1 MQRSFDCQS
10 WHDRRSPVSQMGRR
24 FVNSG
29 ADSNATGQPG
39 GHPENGSLR
48 ELVPERVLITTE
60 LDPFLPL
67 RSLAAYAG
75 LSVRTLR
82 QYLELPPDQA
92 LPCYRV
98 GGKILVRRSEFDAW
112 VAQYQSRGRPELAR
126 ALKELGLDKEDV

>member
-1 MQRSFDCQS
+1 
-10 WHDRRSPVSQMGRR
+10 VGRR
-24 FVNSG
+24 FAHRDSDASTGDGQSG
-29 ADSNATGQPG
+29 GDDRV
-39 GHPENGSLR
+39 HR
-48 ELVPERVLITTE
+48 LVPERLVIATD

-67 RSLAAYAG
+67 RMLAAYAG

-112 VAQYQSRGRPELAR
+112 VAQYQSRGRPQLAR
-126 ALKELGLDKEDV
+126 ALKELGLDTEDV

>member
-1 MQRSFDCQS
+1 MQRSVGCQS
-10 WHDRRSPVSQMGRR
+10 WHDPRSPASQMGRQ
-24 FVNSG
+24 FVNS
-29 ADSNATGQPG
+29 ANSNATGQPG
-39 GHPENGSLR
+39 GHAENGSLR
-48 ELVPERVLITTE
+48 GLVPERVVITTE

-75 LSVRTLR
+75 LSVRPLR
-82 QYLELPPDQA
+82 QYLDLPPDHA

>member
-1 MQRSFDCQS
+1 MQLSVRCQR
-10 WHDRRSPVSQMGRR
+10 WHDPRSSVSQMGRR
-24 FVNSG
+24 SVNR
-29 ADSNATGQPG
+29 ANSNATGQPG
-39 GHPENGSLR
+39 GHAENGSLR
-48 ELVPERVLITTE
+48 ELLPERVVITTE

-82 QYLELPPDQA
+82 QYLDLPPAQA

-112 VAQYQSRGRPELAR
+112 IAQYQYRGRPELAR
-126 ALKELGLDKEDV
+126 TLREMGLDNADV

>member
-1 MQRSFDCQS
+1 
-10 WHDRRSPVSQMGRR
+10 MGRR
-24 FVNSG
+24 FVRRTSTDALTG
-29 ADSNATGQPG
+29 AG
-39 GHPENGSLR
+39 GHETHAPSNRLGPMHA
-48 ELVPERVLITTE
+48 VVATD

-82 QYLELPPDQA
+82 QYLDLPPDQA

-98 GGKILVRRSEFDAW
+98 GGKILVRRSQFDTW

-126 ALKELGLDKEDV
+126 ALRELGLDKTDT

>member
-1 MQRSFDCQS
+1 MA
-10 WHDRRSPVSQMGRR
+10 RR
-24 FVNSG
+24 FVRSG
-29 ADSNATGQPG
+29 DSNATGLPAR
-39 GHPENGSLR
+39 HVENGSLR
-48 ELVPERVLITTE
+48 GLVPERLVITTE

-67 RSLAAYAG
+67 RTLAAYAG

>member
-1 MQRSFDCQS
+1 MPASGRRQR
-10 WHDRRSPVSQMGRR
+10 WHDARSPDRDVGRR
-24 FVNSG
+24 FAHRDSDASTGDGQSG
-29 ADSNATGQPG
+29 GDDRV
-39 GHPENGSLR
+39 HR
-48 ELVPERVLITTE
+48 LVPERLVIATD

-67 RSLAAYAG
+67 RMLAAYAG

-112 VAQYQSRGRPELAR
+112 VAQYQSRGRPQLAR

>member
-1 MQRSFDCQS
+1 
-10 WHDRRSPVSQMGRR
+10 MGRR
-24 FVNSG
+24 FVRSTSAAALTKAAEPE
-29 ADSNATGQPG
+29 ADGPS
-39 GHPENGSLR
+39 R
-48 ELVPERVLITTE
+48 RLVSEQVVVVTD

-75 LSVRTLR
+75 LSVRTIR
-82 QYLELPPDQA
+82 QYLGLPPDQA